1 MAATFEQE
9 LESLHELEF
18 ESELEGLGELETELE
33 MEGVGEFEAETELE
47 MELEGEGELES
58 EISPV
63 RKIYADAMMEH
74 LAHMAAESETEQEA
88 AEHFLPLIG
97 LAAKKLLPMVARA
110 VTPALKRAL
119 PRVARAVTRV
129 EPQLTRGITR
139 IARGLHRQPVTRRL
153 LHAVP
158 AIARRT
164 VQTIAR
170 QAAHGRPVTPRS
182 AIGALA
188 RQARLV
194 LGTRPGRLQ
203 ALRRSRIMDRQFHR
217 HLGPGVVRPHW
228 WTWYRGGVPAGGPA
242 ATAAPVG
249 YMTTPGPGG
258 ATAAR
263 YVRTAGP
270 GGVCPPCPRCGGQ
283 ALAAPAYCRCCGQVL
298 R

>member
-1 MAATFEQE
+1 M
-9 LESLHELEF
+9 
-18 ESELEGLGELETELE
+18 E
-33 MEGVGEFEAETELE
+33 M
-47 MELEGEGELES
+47 EGEGELES
-58 EISPV
+58 EISPA
-63 RKIYADAMMEH
+63 RKVYADAMMEH

-97 LAAKKLLPMVARA
+97 LAAKKLLPMVAKA

-139 IARGLHRQPVTRRL
+139 IVRGLHRQPVTRRL

-170 QAAHGRPVTPRS
+170 QAAHGRPITPRT
-182 AIGALA
+182 AVGTLA
-188 RQARLV
+188 RQARFV
-194 LGTRPGRLQ
+194 LGTRPHRLQ

-217 HLGPGVVRPHW
+217 HMGTGVVRPHW
-228 WTWYRGGVPAGGPA
+228 YSWYGGVPAGSGGSVP
-242 ATAAPVG
+242 PS
-249 YMTTPGPGG
+249 GPGVVSPVPYRRVPG
-258 ATAAR
+258 A
-263 YVRTAGP
+263 
-270 GGVCPPCPRCGGQ
+270 GGVCPPCPRCGSQGI
-283 ALAAPAYCRCCGQVL
+283 AAPAYCRCCGQVL